1 MGSVFHVLQVC
12 DRLINSEIVLLTTES
27 WQSVSYETWNNPFS
41 IQIYVLFY
49 MKSTLVLQ
57 LFKWF
62 QRFFFMKPALNAG
75 VIISFL
81 MCSSLQACKFL
92 TFTQLFVILVITL
105 TLLSLLSFA
114 SAFHPLHQMNFRWI
128 LLRHSWLRCG
138 KLQEVSK
145 WILRSIRQYTW
156 KINSGL
162 QSVPLR

>member
-1 MGSVFHVLQVC
+1 MNWYAVATLRKYKIRLYCLPQSPDNPLVMKHGIILFRFQYTFYFILVLWYYNC
-12 DRLINSEIVLLTTES
+12 LSDSNGFF
-27 WQSVSYETWNNPFS
+27 YETCPECRGNH
-41 IQIYVLFY
+41 
-49 MKSTLVLQ
+49 
-57 LFKWF
+57 
-62 QRFFFMKPALNAG
+62 
-75 VIISFL
+75 IIFNVQQS
-81 MCSSLQACKFL
+81 SSLQVL

-145 WILRSIRQYTW
+145 WILRSIQQYTW

-162 QSVPLR
+162 QSVSLR

>member
-1 MGSVFHVLQVC
+1 MNWYAVATLRKYKI
-12 DRLINSEIVLLTTES
+12 RLYCLPQSPDNPLVMKHGIILLRFKYT
-27 WQSVSYETWNNPFS
+27 
-41 IQIYVLFY
+41 FY
-49 MKSTLVLQ
+49 FILVLWYYNC
-57 LFKWF
+57 L
-62 QRFFFMKPALNAG
+62 RGNH
-75 VIISFL
+75 IIFNVQQS
-81 MCSSLQACKFL
+81 SSLQVL

-162 QSVPLR
+162 QSVSLR

>member
-1 MGSVFHVLQVC
+1 MNWYAVATLRKYKIRLYYLPQSPDNPLVMKHGIIFRFKYTFYFIWKVLWYYNC
-12 DRLINSEIVLLTTES
+12 LSDSNG
-27 WQSVSYETWNNPFS
+27 
-41 IQIYVLFY
+41 
-49 MKSTLVLQ
+49 
-57 LFKWF
+57 
-62 QRFFFMKPALNAG
+62 FFMKPALNAG

-128 LLRHSWLRCG
+128 LFRHSWLRCG

>member
-1 MGSVFHVLQVC
+1 MSSRYVIVWLTLRLYCLPQSPDNPLVMKHGIILFRFKYTFYFIWKVLWYYNC
-12 DRLINSEIVLLTTES
+12 LSDSNSFF
-27 WQSVSYETWNNPFS
+27 YETCPECRGNH
-41 IQIYVLFY
+41 
-49 MKSTLVLQ
+49 
-57 LFKWF
+57 
-62 QRFFFMKPALNAG
+62 
-75 VIISFL
+75 IIFNVQQS
-81 MCSSLQACKFL
+81 SSLQVSYFHTIICHFSN
-92 TFTQLFVILVITL
+92 TL

>member
-1 MGSVFHVLQVC
+1 
-12 DRLINSEIVLLTTES
+12 
-27 WQSVSYETWNNPFS
+27 
-41 IQIYVLFY
+41 
-49 MKSTLVLQ
+49 
-57 LFKWF
+57 
-62 QRFFFMKPALNAG
+62 MKPALNAG

>member
-41 IQIYVLFY
+41 IQIWYYNCL
-49 MKSTLVLQ
+49 SDSNG
-57 LFKWF
+57 
-62 QRFFFMKPALNAG
+62 FFFYETCPECRGNH
-75 VIISFL
+75 IIFNVQQS
-81 MCSSLQACKFL
+81 SSLQVL